1 MKVPM
6 PDSKGQ
12 KADPVAEVI
21 LEMVAALPPGKSLTP
36 NQVAEEFAVRQW
48 KPVTPPPGEW
58 RRYLNT
64 ARQQALFLARQGKI
78 VILRKG
84 KPVDAN
90 EPVKGLIRLGKAD

>member
-1 MKVPM
+1 LVETRL
-6 PDSKGQ
+6 
-12 KADPVAEVI
+12 DPVAEVM
-21 LEMVAALPPGKSLTP
+21 LEMVGALPEGKSLTP

-64 ARQQALFLARQGKI
+64 AKQQAVHLARLGKV

-84 KPVDAN
+84 KAVGLD
-90 EPVKGLIRLGKAD
+90 EPLKGLFRVGRVRD